1 MAGEAEIQQ
10 QMDSRDGGSSAHTAQ
25 QRNRGNTMEHTDFYG
40 CAEMPV
46 PYKQNPLLNQENQ
59 NHATKTDN
67 QNPVMQTPC
76 N

>member
-1 MAGEAEIQQ
+1 
-10 QMDSRDGGSSAHTAQ
+10 
-25 QRNRGNTMEHTDFYG
+25 MEHTDFYG